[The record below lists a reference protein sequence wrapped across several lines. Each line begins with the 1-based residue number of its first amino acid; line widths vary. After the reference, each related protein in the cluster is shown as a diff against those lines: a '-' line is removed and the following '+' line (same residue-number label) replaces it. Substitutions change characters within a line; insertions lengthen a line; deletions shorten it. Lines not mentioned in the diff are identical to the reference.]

1 MKTRRIGEQF
11 DFKGVKLEVVG
22 TPKVLGLCSRCYFS
36 DVNGGECLSDERFEI
51 AGSCISHLRKDRK
64 EVYFKEVRK

>member
-1 MKTRRIGEQF
+1 MKTRHIGEQF

-22 TPKVLGLCSRCYFS
+22 TPEVLGPCSRCYFS

-51 AGSCISHLRKDRK
+51 AGYCISRLRKDRK